1 MAKALRILHGEIRTP
16 PISVEARREIGFLLR
31 QLQEG
36 IALSL
41 PASRPMPE
49 IESGCH
55 ELRVKDESHDWRVA
69 YAVERDAVLI
79 LEVFEKGSKKTPKQ
93 VKEVCRKRVREYRR
107 LVREEK

>member
-1 MAKALRILHGEIRTP
+1 MAKALRILHGEIKTP
-16 PISVEARREIGFLLR
+16 PMSIEARRETGFLLR

-55 ELRVKDESHDWRVA
+55 ELRVKDGSYAWRIV
-69 YAVERDAVLI
+69 YAVEQDAILI
-79 LEVFEKGSKKTPKQ
+79 LEVFGKGSKKTPMQ
-93 VKEVCRKRVREYRR
+93 VKEVSRKRVREYRR
-107 LVREEK
+107 LVREES

>member
-1 MAKALRILHGEIRTP
+1 M
-16 PISVEARREIGFLLR
+16 SVEARREIGFLLR

-49 IESGCH
+49 IEKGCH
-55 ELRVKDESHDWRVA
+55 ELRVKDESRDWRVA
-69 YAVERDAVLI
+69 YAVERDAILI
-79 LEVFEKGSKKTPKQ
+79 LEVFEKGSKRTPKQ

>member
-1 MAKALRILHGEIRTP
+1 MAKALRILHGEKKTP
-16 PISVEARREIGFLLR
+16 PMSLEARRETGFLLR

-41 PASRPMPE
+41 PASRSMPQ

-55 ELRVKDESHDWRVA
+55 ELRVRDGGHAWRIV
-69 YAVERDAVLI
+69 YAVERDAILI
-79 LEVFEKGSKKTPKQ
+79 LEVFGKGSKKTPKQ
-93 VKEVCRKRVREYRR
+93 VMEVCRKRVREYRR